1 MKITSKQ
8 YAQTLYELT
17 QGKSEDEINSVIK
30 KFAELLK
37 RNRQLNLLSDIVKR
51 FSETWNKN
59 NEVTEAEVI
68 SREELGK
75 DLRVKIKKFVKNKYQ
90 AREVILKNK
99 TDKKIKGGII
109 VQVGDEILDGSVSRR
124 LTELRK
130 AMIG

>member
-1 MKITSKQ
+1 MKVLSKQ

-17 QGKSEDEINSVIK
+17 QGKSEDEINGVIK

-37 RNRQLNLLSDIVKR
+37 RNRQLNLLSDIAKR

-59 NEVTEAEVI
+59 NEVIEAEAI

-109 VQVGDEILDGSVSRR
+109 VRVGDEILDGSVSRR

-130 AMIG
+130 AITR

>member
-17 QGKSEDEINSVIK
+17 QGKSEDEINGVIK

-37 RNRQLNLLSDIVKR
+37 RNRQLNLLSDIAKR
-51 FSETWNKN
+51 FSETWNEN
-59 NEVTEAEVI
+59 NEVIEAEAI

-109 VQVGDEILDGSVSRR
+109 VRVGDEILDGSVSRR

-130 AMIG
+130 AITR

>member
-1 MKITSKQ
+1 MKVLSKQ

-17 QGKSEDEINSVIK
+17 QGKSEDEINGVVK

-37 RNRQLNLLSDIVKR
+37 RNRQLNLLSDIAKR
-51 FSETWNKN
+51 FSETWNEN
-59 NEVTEAEVI
+59 NEVIEAEAI

-109 VQVGDEILDGSVSRR
+109 VRVGDEILDGSVSRR

-130 AMIG
+130 AITR

>member
-1 MKITSKQ
+1 MKVLSKQ

-17 QGKSEDEINSVIK
+17 QGKSEDEINGVIK

-59 NEVTEAEVI
+59 NEVIEAEAI

-109 VQVGDEILDGSVSRR
+109 VRVGDEILDGSVSRR

-130 AMIG
+130 AITR

>member
-17 QGKSEDEINSVIK
+17 QGKSEDEINGVIK

-59 NEVTEAEVI
+59 NEVIEAEAI

-109 VQVGDEILDGSVSRR
+109 VRVGDEILDGSVSRR

-130 AMIG
+130 AITR

>member
-17 QGKSEDEINSVIK
+17 QGKSEDEINGVIK

-37 RNRQLNLLSDIVKR
+37 RNRQLNLLSDIAKR

-59 NEVTEAEVI
+59 NGIMETEVI

-109 VQVGDEILDGSVSRR
+109 VRVGDEILDGSVSRR

-130 AMIG
+130 AITR